1 MKGMIKLRINEVSK
15 LTGVTVRTLHY
26 YDEIGLLAP
35 TEVTHSGYRLYDDN
49 ALFKLAQIMFF
60 KELDFSLSE
69 IKHIMTHPDF
79 DTQKALLNQKELLI
93 KKRERLDGLIN
104 LVDKTLK
111 GRFEM
116 SFNEFDTT
124 EIEQAKDKY
133 AKEVK
138 EKYGSTDEYAEY
150 EQKSSKYTKQ
160 DWSNINDKMLV
171 IFKKSADVMDKAPE
185 SSDAQKLVKEW
196 QDYISDN
203 FYKCSDEVL
212 AGLGQMYVADERF
225 KTNIDKT
232 NKDLAEY
239 ISKAIAFYCKK

>member
-35 TEVTHSGYRLYDDN
+35 TEITHSGYRLYDDN

-111 GRFEM
+111 GGFEM

-160 DWSNINDKMLV
+160 DWNNISDKMLV
-171 IFKKSADVMDKAPE
+171 IFKKFADVMDKAPE
-185 SSDAQKLVKEW
+185 SSEAQKLVKEW

-232 NKDLAEY
+232 NKGLAEY